1 MTSIKPQEALLRCIE
16 HREIFHDEMLSLFRS
31 IMGGEMSPIMIAA
44 LTVGLRVKKET
55 VGEIAAAAQVMREGR
70 IQAVIVGA
78 DRIASNGDTANKIG
92 TYGAAVLAH
101 YHKIPFYVAA
111 PYSTFD
117 LNLKSGADIP
127 IEQRDSAEITG
138 IPGKATAPEGVK
150 TYNPAFDVT
159 PHELIRAFITD
170 RGVIEP
176 PFAENL
182 AFFTEDENLNQ

>member
-1 MTSIKPQEALLRCIE
+1 M
-16 HREIFHDEMLSLFRS
+16 
-31 IMGGEMSPIMIAA
+31 
-44 LTVGLRVKKET
+44 
-55 VGEIAAAAQVMREGR
+55 
-70 IQAVIVGA
+70 
-78 DRIASNGDTANKIG
+78 
-92 TYGAAVLAH
+92 
-101 YHKIPFYVAA
+101 AA

-127 IEQRDSAEITG
+127 IERRDSAEITG